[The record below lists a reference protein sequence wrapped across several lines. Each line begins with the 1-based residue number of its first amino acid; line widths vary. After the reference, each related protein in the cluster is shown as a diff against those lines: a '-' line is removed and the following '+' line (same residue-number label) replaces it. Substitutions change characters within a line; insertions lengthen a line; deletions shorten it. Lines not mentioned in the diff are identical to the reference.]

1 MVWVYFFSS
10 GIIYAEK
17 DETVV
22 FFFSEKREEGVAVS
36 RRWQLES
43 FFLLE
48 SATPQR
54 SISDV
59 LFGRMIDFN

>member
-1 MVWVYFFSS
+1 M
-10 GIIYAEK
+10 YAEK

-22 FFFSEKREEGVAVS
+22 FFFQKKREEGVAVS

-43 FFLLE
+43 FLLLE

-54 SISDV
+54 STSDV
-59 LFGRMIDFN
+59 LLGRMIDFN